1 MRKRQLPSVL
11 IGWNDHI
18 ANCFVAVRTR
28 ACHRIEMS
36 RDEPVAEQLRVVE
49 QRVAQRVGLAGR
61 EIELL
66 GGFDEL
72 AGVGT

>member
-1 MRKRQLPSVL
+1 
-11 IGWNDHI
+11 
-18 ANCFVAVRTR
+18 
-28 ACHRIEMS
+28 MS